1 MPLLPWSFLLKM
13 EYSLRWSSMV
23 LNYKN
28 GLVSILNKELMEKFN
43 DALMKESTLGYL
55 LNLRGC

>member
-1 MPLLPWSFLLKM
+1 
-13 EYSLRWSSMV
+13 MV